1 MNKLLV
7 FMVILFINIIEST
20 NIIIEST
27 NIKVIPLKLTKNPI
41 YNSEQIEKIIEKTN
55 CQYINSNIQSEIIY
69 LYLTCKDN
77 NKHKDNDNN
86 KENKHKENKRK
97 HKNNFKMEDK
107 IACIIASIYIL
118 IISL

>member
-7 FMVILFINIIEST
+7 IMVILFINIIKAT

-86 KENKHKENKRK
+86 KHKKDTNK